1 MFFHETSSVTAFNI
15 CKEEVNLNRKINLR
29 VPLKNFSQRQGVS
42 HSLTSFLNPCIK
54 RKKEQR
60 TLFSISYINKE
71 GSLPDLHASALLQ
84 DRPYLKFTVFRRSLL
99 FCNIPELHL
108 AFFLALS

>member
-1 MFFHETSSVTAFNI
+1 MFFHETSSVAAFNI

-60 TLFSISYINKE
+60 TLFSIIYINKQ
-71 GSLPDLHASALLQ
+71 GSLPHLHASALLQ
-84 DRPYLKFTVFRRSLL
+84 
-99 FCNIPELHL
+99 
-108 AFFLALS
+108 A